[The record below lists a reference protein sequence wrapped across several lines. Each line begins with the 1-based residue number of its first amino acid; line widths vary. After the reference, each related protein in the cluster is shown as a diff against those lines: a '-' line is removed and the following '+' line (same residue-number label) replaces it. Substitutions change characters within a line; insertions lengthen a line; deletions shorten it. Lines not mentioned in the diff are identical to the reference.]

1 MGKYIIEL
9 ESGTH
14 IFVLGPEGI
23 VHIGEPDV
31 VYETVDGMQIGDAV
45 INAKPYTEP
54 DLEQVRA
61 DAYNDGYKS
70 GREAEKVRQPD
81 LEQVKADAYLKGLN
95 DGQGVILE
103 STQNNAFNNGYKKC
117 LEDMKHDKGKEN
129 SIGYKIGYKKGYID
143 GLNRIS
149 DYEDKI
155 RKEAYEKGL
164 SDAWEAAR
172 KICTNWVLPDS
183 VLSEIFGMD
192 KTIDDIMKEN
202 TASEAIEKIR
212 QYEQEKEEI
221 EVGDEVENTQTGVK
235 FIVTHIWFNNHGEKG
250 VSGFNHNCSAFST
263 TIELVKKTGRH
274 FPEIAA
280 VLEKMRGEQDG

>member
-1 MGKYIIEL
+1 LIASNPISAL
-9 ESGTH
+9 T
-14 IFVLGPEGI
+14 
-23 VHIGEPDV
+23 
-31 VYETVDGMQIGDAV
+31 
-45 INAKPYTEP
+45 PYTEP

-212 QYEQEKEEI
+212 QYEQEKDRQARIEYDFDEI
-221 EVGDEVENTQTGVK
+221 KDVLETTAKECN
-235 FIVTHIWFNNHGEKG
+235 
-250 VSGFNHNCSAFST
+250 VS
-263 TIELVKKTGRH
+263 LD
-274 FPEIAA
+274 EIAT
-280 VLEKMRGEQDG
+280 VLDKMRGEQDG